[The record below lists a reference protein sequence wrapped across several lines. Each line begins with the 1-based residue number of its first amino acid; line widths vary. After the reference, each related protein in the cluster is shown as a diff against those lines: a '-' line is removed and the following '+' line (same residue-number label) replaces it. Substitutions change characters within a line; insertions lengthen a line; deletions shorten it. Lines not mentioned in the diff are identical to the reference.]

1 MTDASASHRLFFTL
15 QPDRHTLRALSQIQQ
30 RVRADAGRPVPPE
43 RLHATLLFMGNQS
56 AATLQRL
63 QEIASLLE
71 FPACRLVLDRLG
83 HFPRAGVA
91 WLGPSHVP
99 VELEAFQASLS
110 VAVADAGVGFDE
122 RPWRM
127 HVTLYRD
134 LRKRPGK
141 IRFEP
146 VEWPLRG
153 FQLMESI
160 QHGSGLEYRWRGR
173 WPAASAA

>member
-1 MTDASASHRLFFTL
+1 MTGGSADHRLFFAL
-15 QPDRHTLRALSQIQQ
+15 QPDRHTLKTLSLIQ
-30 RVRADAGRPVPPE
+30 RRMRADAGRPVPPE

-63 QEIASLLE
+63 QKIASLLE
-71 FPACRLVLDRLG
+71 FPTCRLLLDRLG

-99 VELEAFQASLS
+99 VELEAFQSSLS
-110 VAVADAGVGFDE
+110 TAVADIGVAFDE

-134 LRKRPGK
+134 LRKRPGR

-160 QHGSGLEYRWRGR
+160 QHGAGLEYRCRGR